1 MTRSARPARRVGCVS
16 NLPSRHRR
24 DTIRAQA
31 DAAKKAKAHANK
43 KGKKAPH
50 GVPVIPSAGAL
61 VATRDPA
68 QAVSKRAPK
77 KKKTYDSDEESDGYD
92 DDSEDDW
99 GTRRCRNHTSGT

>member
-24 DTIRAQA
+24 DTMRAQA

-43 KGKKAPH
+43 KGKK
-50 GVPVIPSAGAL
+50 
-61 VATRDPA
+61 
-68 QAVSKRAPK
+68 AVSKRAPK

-99 GTRRCRNHTSGT
+99 GTRRCRIHTFGT

>member
-1 MTRSARPARRVGCVS
+1 MRT
-16 NLPSRHRR
+16 
-24 DTIRAQA
+24 QA

-43 KGKKAPH
+43 KGKK
-50 GVPVIPSAGAL
+50 VRRRRLRVLFAGAPRL
-61 VATRDPA
+61 AIP

-99 GTRRCRNHTSGT
+99 GTRRCRNHTFGT